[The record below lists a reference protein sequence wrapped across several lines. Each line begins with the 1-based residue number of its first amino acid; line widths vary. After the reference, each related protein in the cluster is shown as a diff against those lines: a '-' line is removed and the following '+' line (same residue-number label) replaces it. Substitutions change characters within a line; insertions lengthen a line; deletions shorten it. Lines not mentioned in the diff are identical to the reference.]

1 MKADAVLQVRID
13 GSLKREAEELYDRL
27 GISIADAVRMFV
39 VQSIEQQGLPFE
51 VKTGYPGRKVLHAYG
66 IANKY
71 ADPSKISGEKNAW
84 AEAAVRKFKERGN
97 EDS

>member
-1 MKADAVLQVRID
+1 MKADAVLQIRID
-13 GSLKREAEELYDRL
+13 GNLKREAEELYGRL

-51 VKTGYPGRKVLHAYG
+51 VRTQTPGYRTLHAFG
-66 IANKY
+66 IAGKY

-84 AEAAVRKFKERGN
+84 AEAAVGKYRERAN

>member
-13 GSLKREAEELYDRL
+13 GNLKRAAEELYARL

-51 VKTGYPGRKVLHAYG
+51 VKTQTPGNRTLHAYG
-66 IANKY
+66 IADKY
-71 ADPSKISGEKNAW
+71 ADPSRIPGEKDAW
-84 AEAAVRKFKERGN
+84 AQAVVRKYGN
-97 EDS
+97 RSNETT

>member
-13 GSLKREAEELYDRL
+13 GNLKREAEELYDRL

-51 VKTGYPGRKVLHAYG
+51 VRTQTPGNRTLHAYG
-66 IANKY
+66 IADKY
-71 ADPSKISGEKNAW
+71 ADPSRIPGEKDAW
-84 AEAAVRKFKERGN
+84 AHAAVAKYRDRADEN
-97 EDS
+97 T